1 MRRSGAWV
9 SHGRSSNWSPI
20 TGKSESSSEY
30 VKQRHDGRST
40 HCRTHLSLLTW
51 RWVCQLI
58 YQYQSVIFVVYSP
71 TSITPLSSVWCFFF
85 KISQEERVLEAK
97 IICLLW
103 KKVWKIFWSHMAG
116 YGSWLCRPKVWDLHY
131 RLICVW
137 MPDGIFVF
145 IGLTPKVCISIWSNL
160 EVLRSGSM
168 CLERMEVDIRS
179 FYVHILFSS
188 FCVCLFWLLI

>member
-1 MRRSGAWV
+1 MMRRSGAWV

-71 TSITPLSSVWCFFF
+71 TIITPLSSVWCFFLNKPRGESTRGKNNLF
-85 KISQEERVLEAK
+85 TLKKSMENILITYGRIWILTLSSKSVGSTLQTHL
-97 IICLLW
+97 CLD
-103 KKVWKIFWSHMAG
+103 A
-116 YGSWLCRPKVWDLHY
+116 
-131 RLICVW
+131 
-137 MPDGIFVF
+137 
-145 IGLTPKVCISIWSNL
+145 
-160 EVLRSGSM
+160 
-168 CLERMEVDIRS
+168 
-179 FYVHILFSS
+179 
-188 FCVCLFWLLI
+188 